1 MATERMATR
10 NIREVLRLRWQLG
23 LTVREA
29 ARSLGVSLG
38 VVSKMGARATTAGLT
53 WAKVESLDDVALE
66 EQLYGRPVALTAE
79 RARPD
84 PIYIHTELRRPG
96 VTLELLHLEY
106 LEQHPEGL
114 RYTAFCD
121 VYLRW
126 RATAA
131 VTMRQVHRAGEKCFV
146 DYSGVLASYVDPR
159 KGEVVYVEIF
169 VAVLGASN
177 YTFAEATATQRVADF
192 VSSHE
197 RAFAYFGGV
206 PEIVVPDQLKSGV
219 VIACRYE
226 PTIQRT
232 YGHMARHYG
241 TAIVP
246 ARPYKPRD
254 KAKVEVGVQI
264 AQRWII
270 ARLRRETHF
279 SLTSLNARIRELL
292 DELNLRPMKKLGGVS
307 RRELF
312 ERLDRP
318 ALRPLPTERFEY
330 GEWSCA
336 RVGHDYHVE
345 VSEHRYSAP
354 YGLAKEQ
361 VWVWST
367 VTMVEVFYRE
377 ARVASHARSDVR
389 HGHTTDPAHMPE
401 AHRQHAAG
409 ADAVLAWATAAGPMT
424 EAMARRLIDIN
435 PVNEIGWRSARGLQR
450 TGEKYGAERTELACA
465 RAVRLGARSY
475 KTVANILALNRE
487 TVPLPGDE
495 PPEAPVI
502 VHENVRGPGYYH
514 GKKRRW

>member
-1 MATERMATR
+1 MATERLPMR
-10 NIREVLRLRWQLG
+10 NIREVLRLRWRLG

-29 ARSLGVSLG
+29 ARSLGVSSG
-38 VVSKMGARATTAGLT
+38 VVSKTAARATTAGLT
-53 WAKVESLDDVALE
+53 WAVVESLDDATLE
-66 EQLYGRPVALTAE
+66 ERLYGRPVALSAE

-121 VYLRW
+121 VYRHW
-126 RATAA
+126 RARAA
-131 VTMRQVHRAGEKCFV
+131 VTMRQVHKAGEKCFV
-146 DYSGVLASYVDPR
+146 DYSGVLASYFDGRTGEAVD
-159 KGEVVYVEIF
+159 VEIF

-192 VSSHE
+192 VASHE

-226 PTIQRT
+226 PAIQRT
-232 YGHMARHYG
+232 YGDMARHYG

-254 KAKVEVGVQI
+254 KAKVEVAVQI
-264 AQRWII
+264 AQRWIL

-279 SLTSLNARIRELL
+279 SLASLNTRIRELL
-292 DELNLRPMKKLGGVS
+292 DELNARPMKKLGGVS

-312 ERLDRP
+312 DRLERPVLRALP
-318 ALRPLPTERFEY
+318 AERFEY
-330 GEWSCA
+330 GEWSHG
-336 RVGHDYHVE
+336 RVGLDYHVE
-345 VSEHRYSAP
+345 VSEHWYSAP

-361 VWVWST
+361 VWSWST
-367 VTMVEVFYRE
+367 ATMIHVFHRE
-377 ARVASHARSDVR
+377 ERVALHVRSDTP

-401 AHRQHAAG
+401 AHRRHAGG

-424 EAMARRLIDIN
+424 EAMARRLIDAN
-435 PVNEIGWRSARGLQR
+435 PVHEIGWRSARGLQR
-450 TGEKYGAERTELACA
+450 ISEKYGAERTELACA
-465 RAVRLGARSY
+465 RALRLGARSY

-487 TVPLPGDE
+487 SIPLPGEE
-495 PPEAPVI
+495 PAEAPII

-514 GKKRRW
+514 